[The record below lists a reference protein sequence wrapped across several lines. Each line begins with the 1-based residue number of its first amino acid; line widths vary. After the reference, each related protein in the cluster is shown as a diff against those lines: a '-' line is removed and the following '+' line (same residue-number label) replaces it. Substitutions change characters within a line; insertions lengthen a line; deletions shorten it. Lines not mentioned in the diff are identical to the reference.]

1 MLKTLGFLAIA
12 GDAKVQLT
20 PEWSPPPAPTASLL
34 SIASRKGLVAAAG
47 PDAVYLSSTESARKA
62 FSADKTGDTEFR
74 AFEPQVKISMPMRIS
89 HLAFTPDEHYLIL
102 SAEQGGGLA
111 VYETQALLQ
120 GSSQAAFEISTS
132 GESVRALIPNPMPE
146 LAELCAVVTT
156 NGNLLIA
163 NLKEKSLVS
172 GPNGPVIRSQ
182 VACGAWSTKGKQ
194 LVAGLS
200 DGNVVQMTPD
210 GAEKAQIPKPST
222 FGDVHVSSISWL
234 ENHVF
239 LVVYTQNS
247 GEPPASEF
255 CIITRRTPSGQPQSF
270 ETRKLVD
277 PVLPFGNE
285 KAPHHTVL
293 RLRDYPPNIQDMLI
307 VASTAHDGIGLL
319 TRSKAPLASDVPAEA
334 ITNVFTTTEFTDDS
348 KRAEVPSDP
357 TDYSPTYPIGVS
369 LDLSSKETVY
379 RPIPQDEEFEQS
391 PGPLP
396 ALWALNY
403 SGVLS
408 AWWVVY
414 NDAIREGKTYPG
426 MAVAEGQSTAQPAAP
441 AAAPSAFGSQAASSP
456 FGGSSAFGT
465 TAPALAA
472 PTGASSPFGGAAAAS
487 STPTFGAPS
496 FGAPSAIGAQPG
508 AAFGQSGGLGA
519 KVSPWAKASAGGA
532 APAFGSPGFSSS
544 AAPATGASTGGK
556 VFGSAAPANPST
568 GGGFASFASKGGF
581 GSVAGDSGGGSI
593 FSKPSSSPSPFGANT
608 SGQSVF
614 GSGGSTFGSG
624 GSTFGSGGSAFGSG
638 GSAFGSG
645 GSAFGSGSG
654 TFGSQN
660 TSDNNTAF
668 PPSSSAPKEGSGLGS
683 TPFVLGTT
691 FKADPASAND
701 NEKPSE
707 KGGFGLG
714 GFGLSLDDAA
724 SKPADPNNSSKDEDM
739 DAQTT
744 PVEEEKSKSS
754 LFGASQPKEKT
765 SSLFGGQS
773 QESTTPTSTPAP
785 SKFFSTDST
794 ASKPNPFSGQA
805 SASSPFGSTSA
816 KPSLFGSSND
826 ASKPKQAPNPFASM
840 SSDKP
845 NPFASA
851 SQSKPN
857 PFAQKSEQ
865 AETTEAA
872 EDAPLP
878 PESTSK
884 AVYPFGD
891 SSSSSTAS
899 TKSAEGHKNAG
910 DKASE
915 SVKGVP
921 LPSDSSPGAKETSK
935 DTDDSSPPLSEQ
947 GTPVVEDAP
956 LPPFPTKPKPEAT
969 TSIFGSK
976 QAPAVPDGSD
986 SAESSSQHNE
996 SQSGEE
1002 PADEDEDEEGEGESE
1017 GSGIDVAKDLSPNLT
1032 GVGQDQGTTPQ
1043 SSFGG
1048 MGGSTFSMVSRPEA
1062 SNQPRSSLF
1071 GEINRSAPVFSKP
1084 APTSPRSP
1092 SPVRGAVPPRMFP
1105 ADGSRSVSAPGMA
1118 SQILGGSRSQSS
1130 GHGSKTISTRLQAQD
1145 PNVVLQRQT
1154 QQRQAEQDV
1163 QGLEDDEF
1171 EHVQNLLDTEVPP
1184 TLDIGEF
1191 NAFNSVTAD
1200 VHASTVAAQVE
1211 ALYRDINGMLLT
1223 LGLNARALKGFIKG
1237 HEERRGEKTKDDLAQ
1252 PDDWVLCEAED
1263 LNHILDD
1270 RLAPELE
1277 EGRLQDVDDTWDMC
1291 QGLIREMP
1299 KLRAKHQDVKRVL
1312 GTVLD
1317 PDQAA
1322 AQRSMPLNAEQA
1334 AQQTELRQSYA
1345 QLIRL
1350 MTDAEGALTMLKT
1363 KLASLGGSSGKP
1375 AAVPTVDAVMRTIT
1389 KMTSAA
1395 EKRSGDLDVLES
1407 QMRKLRFTNSVGP
1420 PSREGSPF
1428 MTPPSNKR
1436 QSLLMSSSTQFTPS
1450 PRKSLMSSVGSL
1462 NGSARATPGPS
1473 PRKKISGFTDED
1485 KNVIRGKMQKRQA
1498 VLDRLRNKLM
1508 ENGPKMS
1515 KYEGAS

>member
-1 MLKTLGFLAIA
+1 MEEGATLEVIQTEALGFLAIA

-74 AFEPQVKISMPMRIS
+74 AFEPQVKIPMPMRIS
-89 HLAFTPDEHYLIL
+89 HLAFTPDEQYLIL

-132 GESVRALIPNPMPE
+132 GESIRALIPNPMPE
-146 LAELCAVVTT
+146 LAEFCAVVTT

-163 NLKEKSLVS
+163 NLKERSHVS
-172 GPNGPVIRSQ
+172 GPNGPVIRNQ

-200 DGNVVQMTPD
+200 DGSVIQMTPD
-210 GAEKAQIPKPST
+210 GTEKGQIPKPSA

-239 LVVYTQNS
+239 LVIYTENS
-247 GEPPASEF
+247 GEPPASEY
-255 CIITRRTPSGQPQSF
+255 CIITRRAPPGQSHTF
-270 ETRKLVD
+270 ESRKLVD
-277 PVLPFGNE
+277 PVLPYGNE
-285 KAPHHTVL
+285 KAPHHTIL

-357 TDYSPTYPIGVS
+357 TEYTPTYPIGVS
-369 LDLSSKETVY
+369 LDLSSKESVY
-379 RPIPQDEEFEQS
+379 RPIPQDEEYEKS

-426 MAVAEGQSTAQPAAP
+426 MAVAEGQTSAQPAAP
-441 AAAPSAFGSQAASSP
+441 AATPSAFGSQAPSSL
-456 FGGSSAFGT
+456 FGGSSAFAT
-465 TAPALAA
+465 TAPALAQ
-472 PTGASSPFGGAAAAS
+472 PTGASNPFGGAAAAS

-496 FGAPSAIGAQPG
+496 FGAPSALGAQPA

-544 AAPATGASTGGK
+544 AGPATGASTGGK

-581 GSVAGDSGGGSI
+581 GTLGGDSGGGSI
-593 FSKPSSSPSPFGANT
+593 FSKPSSSPSPFGASA
-608 SGQSVF
+608 SGQSV
-614 GSGGSTFGSG
+614 
-624 GSTFGSGGSAFGSG
+624 
-638 GSAFGSG
+638 FGSG
-645 GSAFGSGSG
+645 GSAFGSGSAA
-654 TFGSQN
+654 FGSRE
-660 TSDNNTAF
+660 TTNNTAF
-668 PPSSSAPKEGSGLGS
+668 PPSSSTPKEGAGLGS

-701 NEKPSE
+701 NEKPSG

-724 SKPADPNNSSKDEDM
+724 SKPADSNDSSKDEDM

-744 PVEEEKSKSS
+744 PVEQEK
-754 LFGASQPKEKT
+754 PK

-785 SKFFSTDST
+785 SKFFSTDSA

-805 SASSPFGSTSA
+805 IASSPFGSASA
-816 KPSLFGSSND
+816 KPSVFGSSND
-826 ASKPKQAPNPFASM
+826 ANKPKQSPNPFASM
-840 SSDKP
+840 SGNKP

-857 PFAQKSEQ
+857 PFSLKSEE
-865 AETTEAA
+865 AETPEAA
-872 EDAPLP
+872 EDGPLP

-899 TKSAEGHKNAG
+899 AKSAEGHKKAG
-910 DKASE
+910 DKADE

-921 LPSDSSPGAKETSK
+921 LPPDSSPGAKETSK
-935 DTDDSSPPLSEQ
+935 DADESSPPLSEQ

-956 LPPFPTKPKPEAT
+956 LPPFPTKSKPEAT
-969 TSIFGSK
+969 ASIFGTK

-986 SAESSSQHNE
+986 SAESSSQHDG
-996 SQSGEE
+996 SQSDAEE
-1002 PADEDEDEEGEGESE
+1002 PAGEDEDEEGEGESE
-1017 GSGIDVAKDLSPNLT
+1017 GSGIDVAKDLSPNST
-1032 GVGQDQGTTPQ
+1032 GAGQEQGTTPQ

-1062 SNQPRSSLF
+1062 SQPQRSSLF
-1071 GEINRSAPVFSKP
+1071 GEINRSAPVFAKP

-1118 SQILGGSRSQSS
+1118 SQLLGGSRPQSS
-1130 GHGSKTISTRLQAQD
+1130 GHGAKTISTRLQPQED
-1145 PNVVLQRQT
+1145 PNVVLQRQAK
-1154 QQRQAEQDV
+1154 QKQAEQDV
-1163 QGLEDDEF
+1163 QGLEDDDF
-1171 EHVQNLLDTEVPP
+1171 EHVQNLLDTEVAPS
-1184 TLDIGEF
+1184 LDIGEF

-1211 ALYRDINGMLLT
+1211 ALYRDINGMLVT

-1237 HEERRGEKTKDDLAQ
+1237 HEERRDEKTKDDLAN
-1252 PDDWVLCEAED
+1252 PDDWVLCETED
-1263 LNHILDD
+1263 LSLILDEK
-1270 RLAPELE
+1270 LAPELE
-1277 EGRLQDVDDTWDMC
+1277 DGRLQDVDDTWDMC
-1291 QGLIREMP
+1291 QGLVREMP
-1299 KLRAKHQDVKRVL
+1299 KLRAKHQDVKRIL
-1312 GTVLD
+1312 GSVLD

-1407 QMRKLRFTNSVGP
+1407 QMRKLRFNNPVGP

-1485 KNVIRGKMQKRQA
+1485 KDVIRGKMQKRQA
-1498 VLDRLRNKLM
+1498 VLGRLRNKLM

-1515 KYEGAS
+1515 RYEGGN

>member
-1 MLKTLGFLAIA
+1 M
-12 GDAKVQLT
+12 
-20 PEWSPPPAPTASLL
+20 
-34 SIASRKGLVAAAG
+34 AAAG
-47 PDAVYLSSTESARKA
+47 PDAVYISSTESARKA
-62 FSADKTGDTEFR
+62 FSGEKTGDTEFR
-74 AFEPQVKISMPMRIS
+74 AFEPQVKIPMSMRIS
-89 HLAFTPDEHYLIL
+89 HLAFTPDEQYLIL

-132 GESVRALIPNPMPE
+132 GESIRALVPNPMPE
-146 LAELCAVVTT
+146 LAEFCAVVTT

-172 GPNGPVIRSQ
+172 GPNGPVVRNQ
-182 VACGAWSTKGKQ
+182 VACSAWSTKGKQ

-200 DGNVVQMTPD
+200 DGTVVQMTPD
-210 GAEKAQIPKPST
+210 GAEKAQIPKPSA

-239 LVVYTQNS
+239 LVIYTENS
-247 GEPPASEF
+247 GEPPASEY
-255 CIITRRTPSGQPQSF
+255 CIITRRAPPGQSPSF
-270 ETRKLVD
+270 ESRKLVD

-293 RLRDYPPNIQDMLI
+293 RLRDYPPNIQDILI
-307 VASTAHDGIGLL
+307 VASTAHDGLGLL
-319 TRSKAPLASDVPAEA
+319 TRAKAPLASDAPAEA

-348 KRAEVPSDP
+348 RRAEVPSDP
-357 TDYSPTYPIGVS
+357 TDYSATYPIGVS
-369 LDLSSKETVY
+369 LDLSGKESVY
-379 RPIPQDEEFEQS
+379 RPIPQDEEYEQS

-426 MAVAEGQSTAQPAAP
+426 MAVAEGQPAEHPAAP
-441 AAAPSAFGSQAASSP
+441 AAKPSAFGSQAASSP

-465 TAPALAA
+465 TAPALA
-472 PTGASSPFGGAAAAS
+472 PSTGASNPFGGAATAS
-487 STPTFGAPS
+487 SAPKFGAPS
-496 FGAPSAIGAQPG
+496 FGAPSALGAQPG
-508 AAFGQSGGLGA
+508 ASSFGQSGGLGQ
-519 KVSPWAKASAGGA
+519 KVSPWATASAGGA
-532 APAFGSPGFSSS
+532 APSFGSPGFSST
-544 AAPATGASTGGK
+544 AAPAAGTSAGGK

-581 GSVAGDSGGGSI
+581 GSLGGDSGSGSGSGSI
-593 FSKPSSSPSPFGANT
+593 FSKPSSSPSPFSANA

-614 GSGGSTFGSG
+614 GGGGQSSFGSG
-624 GSTFGSGGSAFGSG
+624 QSAFGSG
-638 GSAFGSG
+638 GQ
-645 GSAFGSGSG
+645 SAFGSGSG
-654 TFGSQN
+654 TFGSRD
-660 TSDNNTAF
+660 TSGNNNTIF
-668 PPSSSAPKEGSGLGS
+668 PASSSTPKESSGLAS

-701 NEKPSE
+701 NEKPSG

-724 SKPADPNNSSKDEDM
+724 SKSADSNNASKDEDM

-744 PVEEEKSKSS
+744 PVEQEKPKSIFGQPQPKQEPKS
-754 LFGASQPKEKT
+754 LFGA
-765 SSLFGGQS
+765 QS

-805 SASSPFGSTSA
+805 STSSPFGSASA
-816 KPSLFGSSND
+816 KPSIFGSNND
-826 ASKPKQAPNPFASM
+826 AGKPTQPHNPFASM
-840 SSDKP
+840 SGSKP

-851 SQSKPN
+851 TQSKPN
-857 PFAQKSEQ
+857 PFAVKSEK
-865 AETTEAA
+865 AETPEAA

-899 TKSAEGHKNAG
+899 AKSAEGTKKAT
-910 DKASE
+910 DKASL
-915 SVKGVP
+915 SVEDVP
-921 LPSDSSPGAKETSK
+921 LPPGSPSKAKETPK
-935 DTDDSSPPLSEQ
+935 DGDESSSPLSAH
-947 GTPVVEDAP
+947 GTPVVEEAP

-969 TSIFGSK
+969 SSLFGSK

-986 SAESSSQHNE
+986 SAEASSQE
-996 SQSGEE
+996 DGSQSEDEGD
-1002 PADEDEDEEGEGESE
+1002 AGEDEDEEGDGGSE
-1017 GSGIDVAKDLSPNLT
+1017 GSGIDVAKDLSPNST
-1032 GVGQDQGTTPQ
+1032 GAGQDQGTTPQ

-1048 MGGSTFSMVSRPEA
+1048 MGGSTFSMVSRAEA
-1062 SNQPRSSLF
+1062 PQQPRSSLF
-1071 GEINRSAPVFSKP
+1071 GEINRSAPVFTKP
-1084 APTSPRSP
+1084 APPSPRSP
-1092 SPVRGAVPPRMFP
+1092 SPVRGAIPPRMFP

-1118 SQILGGSRSQSS
+1118 SQILGGSRAQSS
-1130 GHGSKTISTRLQAQD
+1130 GHGAKTISTRLQPQED
-1145 PNVVLQRQT
+1145 PNVALQRQA
-1154 QQRQAEQDV
+1154 QQKQAEQDV
-1163 QGLEDDEF
+1163 QSLEDDEF
-1171 EHVQNLLDTEVPP
+1171 EHVQNLLDSEVQPS
-1184 TLDIGEF
+1184 LDIGEF

-1211 ALYRDINGMLLT
+1211 ALYRDINGMLVT
-1223 LGLNARALKGFIKG
+1223 LGLNARALKGFIRG
-1237 HEERRGEKTKDDLAQ
+1237 HEELHGEKTKDNLAN

-1263 LNHILDD
+1263 LSRILDD
-1270 RLAPELE
+1270 KLAPELE

-1291 QGLIREMP
+1291 QGLVREMP

-1312 GTVLD
+1312 DSVLD
-1317 PDQAA
+1317 PDHAA

-1345 QLIRL
+1345 KMIRL

-1363 KLASLGGSSGKP
+1363 KLASLGGSSGKS

-1407 QMRKLRFTNSVGP
+1407 QMRKMRFSNSVGP

-1436 QSLLMSSSTQFTPS
+1436 HSLLMSSSSTQFTPS
-1450 PRKSLMSSVGSL
+1450 PRKSLMNSVESL
-1462 NGSARATPGPS
+1462 NGSVRATPGPS

-1485 KNVIRGKMQKRQA
+1485 KDVIRGKMQKRQA
-1498 VLDRLRNKLM
+1498 VLDRLRSKLM

-1515 KYEGAS
+1515 RHGGGS

>member
-1 MLKTLGFLAIA
+1 M
-12 GDAKVQLT
+12 
-20 PEWSPPPAPTASLL
+20 
-34 SIASRKGLVAAAG
+34 AAAG

-62 FSADKTGDTEFR
+62 FSADQTGDTEFR
-74 AFEPQVKISMPMRIS
+74 AFEPQVKIPMPMRIS
-89 HLAFTPDEHYLIL
+89 HLAFTPDEQYLIL

-132 GESVRALIPNPMPE
+132 GESIRALIPNPMPE
-146 LAELCAVVTT
+146 LAEFSAVVTT

-172 GPNGPVIRSQ
+172 GPNGPVIRNQ

-200 DGNVVQMTPD
+200 DGTVVQMTPD
-210 GAEKAQIPKPST
+210 GAEKEHIPKPAR
-222 FGDVHVSSISWL
+222 FGDIHVSSISWL
-234 ENHVF
+234 ENNVF

-247 GEPPASEF
+247 GDPPAAEF
-255 CIITRRTPSGQPQSF
+255 CIITRRKAGQSWSF

-277 PVLPFGNE
+277 PVSPYGNE

-357 TDYSPTYPIGVS
+357 VDYSSTYPIGVS
-369 LDLSSKETVY
+369 LDLSSKESVY
-379 RPIPQDEEFEQS
+379 RPIPQDEEYEQS

-426 MAVAEGQSTAQPAAP
+426 MAVAEGQSSAQTSAP
-441 AAAPSAFGSQAASSP
+441 AATPSAFGAQAATSP

-472 PTGASSPFGGAAAAS
+472 PTGASNPFGGAAAAS

-496 FGAPSAIGAQPG
+496 FGAPSALGAQPA

-544 AAPATGASTGGK
+544 AGPATGASTGGK

-581 GSVAGDSGGGSI
+581 GSVGGDSGGGSI
-593 FSKPSSSPSPFGANT
+593 FSKPSSSPSPFGAST
-608 SGQSVF
+608 SGQSV
-614 GSGGSTFGSG
+614 
-624 GSTFGSGGSAFGSG
+624 FGSGGSAFGSG
-638 GSAFGSG
+638 GSAFGG
-645 GSAFGSGSG
+645 GSG
-654 TFGSQN
+654 TFGSPQ
-660 TSDNNTAF
+660 TSNNNTAF
-668 PPSSSAPKEGSGLGS
+668 PPSSSTPKEGSGLGS

-691 FKADPASAND
+691 FKADPASAKD
-701 NEKPSE
+701 NEKPSG

-744 PVEEEKSKSS
+744 PVEQEKPKPSVFGTSQPHEKS
-754 LFGASQPKEKT
+754 Q
-765 SSLFGGQS
+765 SLFGGQS

-785 SKFFSTDST
+785 SKFFSTGST
-794 ASKPNPFSGQA
+794 GSKPNPFSGQA
-805 SASSPFGSTSA
+805 NASSPFGSVPA
-816 KPSLFGSSND
+816 KPSLFGSNND
-826 ASKPKQAPNPFASM
+826 ASKPKQQSPNPFASM
-840 SSDKP
+840 SNDRP

-857 PFAQKSEQ
+857 PFAPKNEK

-884 AVYPFGD
+884 AEYPFGD

-899 TKSAEGHKNAG
+899 AKSAEGYKKAG
-910 DKASE
+910 DKATE
-915 SVKGVP
+915 SVTDVP
-921 LPSDSSPGAKETSK
+921 LPSDSSPGAKEITK

-956 LPPFPTKPKPEAT
+956 LPPFPTKSKPEAT
-969 TSIFGSK
+969 ASLFGSK

-986 SAESSSQHNE
+986 SPESSSRHDA
-996 SQSGEE
+996 SQSDAEE
-1002 PADEDEDEEGEGESE
+1002 GAGEDEDEEGEGESE

-1032 GVGQDQGTTPQ
+1032 GVDQGQGTTPQ

-1062 SNQPRSSLF
+1062 SQQPRSSLF
-1071 GEINRSAPVFSKP
+1071 GEINRTAPVFSKP

-1092 SPVRGAVPPRMFP
+1092 SPVRGAVPPRMLP
-1105 ADGSRSVSAPGMA
+1105 TDGSRSVSAPGMA
-1118 SQILGGSRSQSS
+1118 SHILGGSRPQSS
-1130 GHGSKTISTRLQAQD
+1130 GHGAKTISTRLQPQDD
-1145 PNVVLQRQT
+1145 PNVVLQRQAK
-1154 QQRQAEQDV
+1154 QKQAEQDV
-1163 QGLEDDEF
+1163 QGLEDDDF

-1184 TLDIGEF
+1184 SLDIGEF

-1211 ALYRDINGMLLT
+1211 ALYRDINGMLVT

-1237 HEERRGEKTKDDLAQ
+1237 HEERHEEKTKDDLAN
-1252 PDDWVLCEAED
+1252 PDDWVLCETED
-1263 LNHILDD
+1263 LSRILDD
-1270 RLAPELE
+1270 QLAPELE
-1277 EGRLQDVDDTWDMC
+1277 DGRLQDVDDTWDMC
-1291 QGLIREMP
+1291 QGLVREMP
-1299 KLRAKHQDVKRVL
+1299 KLRAKHQDVKRIL
-1312 GTVLD
+1312 GSVLD

-1363 KLASLGGSSGKP
+1363 KLASLGGSTGKP

-1462 NGSARATPGPS
+1462 NGSTRATPGPS
-1473 PRKKISGFTDED
+1473 PRKKINGFTED
-1485 KNVIRGKMQKRQA
+1485 DKDVIRGKMQKRQA

-1515 KYEGAS
+1515 RYEGGS

>member
-1 MLKTLGFLAIA
+1 
-12 GDAKVQLT
+12 
-20 PEWSPPPAPTASLL
+20 
-34 SIASRKGLVAAAG
+34 
-47 PDAVYLSSTESARKA
+47 
-62 FSADKTGDTEFR
+62 
-74 AFEPQVKISMPMRIS
+74 MRIS
-89 HLAFTPDEHYLIL
+89 HLAFTPDEQYLIL

-111 VYETQALLQ
+111 VYETQTLLR
-120 GSSQAAFEISTS
+120 GSSQAAFEVSTS

-146 LAELCAVVTT
+146 LAGFCAVVTT
-156 NGNLLIA
+156 KGNLLIA

-200 DGNVVQMTPD
+200 DGTVVQMTPD
-210 GAEKAQIPKPST
+210 GAEKAQIPKPGA

-239 LVVYTQNS
+239 LVIYTENA
-247 GEPPASEF
+247 GESPASEY
-255 CIITRRTPSGQPQSF
+255 CIITRHAPAGQSPSF
-270 ETRKLVD
+270 ESRKLVD
-277 PVLPFGNE
+277 PVQPFGNE
-285 KAPHHTVL
+285 KAAHHTVL

-357 TDYSPTYPIGVS
+357 VEYTPTYPIGVS
-369 LDLSSKETVY
+369 LDLSSKESVY
-379 RPIPQDEEFEQS
+379 RPIPQDEEYEQS

-396 ALWALNY
+396 ALWALNH

-426 MAVAEGQSTAQPAAP
+426 MAVAAGQSSTQPAAP
-441 AAAPSAFGSQAASSP
+441 AATTSAFGSQAASSP
-456 FGGSSAFGT
+456 FGGSSAFAT
-465 TAPALAA
+465 TAPALAP
-472 PTGASSPFGGAAAAS
+472 PTGVSSPFGGTMATS
-487 STPTFGAPS
+487 SAPTFGAPS

-508 AAFGQSGGLGA
+508 TAFGQSGGLGA
-519 KVSPWAKASAGGA
+519 KASPWAKASAGGA

-544 AAPATGASTGGK
+544 AGPATGASTGGK
-556 VFGSAAPANPST
+556 VFGSGASANPST

-581 GSVAGDSGGGSI
+581 GSLGGDSGGGSI
-593 FSKPSSSPSPFGANT
+593 FSKPSSSPSPFGASS
-608 SGQSVF
+608 SGQSV
-614 GSGGSTFGSG
+614 
-624 GSTFGSGGSAFGSG
+624 FGSGGSAFGSG
-638 GSAFGSG
+638 GN
-645 GSAFGSGSG
+645 AFGSGSG
-654 TFGSQN
+654 AFGSQE
-660 TSDNNTAF
+660 TSKNNTTF
-668 PPSSSAPKEGSGLGS
+668 PPSSSTPKEGSGLGS

-701 NEKPSE
+701 NEKPSG

-724 SKPADPNNSSKDEDM
+724 SKPADSNKPSKDEDM

-744 PVEEEKSKSS
+744 PVEQEKPQTS
-754 LFGASQPKEKT
+754 LFGASQPTERT
-765 SSLFGGQS
+765 GSLFGGT

-805 SASSPFGSTSA
+805 SASSPFGSASA
-816 KPSLFGSSND
+816 KPGLFGSSND

-840 SSDKP
+840 SGDKP
-845 NPFASA
+845 NPFAAA
-851 SQSKPN
+851 SRSKPN
-857 PFAQKSEQ
+857 PFAPKNEK
-865 AETTEAA
+865 AETTKAA

-884 AVYPFGD
+884 AEYPFGD
-891 SSSSSTAS
+891 SSSSSIAS
-899 TKSAEGHKNAG
+899 AKSAEGLKKAS
-910 DKASE
+910 DKATE
-915 SVKGVP
+915 SVQDVA

-935 DTDDSSPPLSEQ
+935 DTDESSPPLSEQ

-969 TSIFGSK
+969 ASIFGSK

-986 SAESSSQHNE
+986 SAESSSQHSR
-996 SQSGEE
+996 SQSDAEEAEGE
-1002 PADEDEDEEGEGESE
+1002 DDEEGEGESE
-1017 GSGIDVAKDLSPNLT
+1017 GSGIDVAKDLSPHST
-1032 GVGQDQGTTPQ
+1032 GAGLEQGTTPQ

-1048 MGGSTFSMVSRPEA
+1048 MGGSTFSMVSRPDA
-1062 SNQPRSSLF
+1062 SQQPRSSLF

-1118 SQILGGSRSQSS
+1118 SQILGRSRRESS
-1130 GHGSKTISTRLQAQD
+1130 GHGSKTISTRLQPQED
-1145 PNVVLQRQT
+1145 PNVVLQRQAK
-1154 QQRQAEQDV
+1154 QKQAEQDV

-1184 TLDIGEF
+1184 SLDIGEF

-1237 HEERRGEKTKDDLAQ
+1237 HEERRDEKTKDDLAN

-1263 LNHILDD
+1263 LSHILDD

-1291 QGLIREMP
+1291 QGLVREMP

-1312 GTVLD
+1312 GSVLD

-1473 PRKKISGFTDED
+1473 PRKKMSGFTDED
-1485 KNVIRGKMQKRQA
+1485 KDVIRGKMQKRQA

-1515 KYEGAS
+1515 RYEGGN

>member
-1 MLKTLGFLAIA
+1 MAA
-12 GDAKVQLT
+12 G
-20 PEWSPPPAPTASLL
+20 
-34 SIASRKGLVAAAG
+34 G
-47 PDAVYLSSTESARKA
+47 PDAIYLSSTESARKA

-74 AFEPQVKISMPMRIS
+74 AFEPQVKIPMPMRVS
-89 HLAFTPDEHYLIL
+89 HLAFTPDEQYLIL

-132 GESVRALIPNPMPE
+132 GESIRALVPNPMPE
-146 LAELCAVVTT
+146 LAEFCAVVTT

-172 GPNGPVIRSQ
+172 SPNGPVIRSQ

-200 DGNVVQMTPD
+200 DGTVVQMTPD
-210 GAEKAQIPKPST
+210 GAEKAQIPKPT
-222 FGDVHVSSISWL
+222 AFGDVHVSSISWL

-239 LVVYTQNS
+239 LVIYTENS
-247 GEPPASEF
+247 GEPPASEY
-255 CIITRRTPSGQPQSF
+255 CIITRRAPAGESPSF
-270 ETRKLVD
+270 ESRKLVD

-293 RLRDYPPNIQDMLI
+293 RLRDYPPNIQDILI
-307 VASTAHDGIGLL
+307 VASTAHDGLGLL

-357 TDYSPTYPIGVS
+357 TDYSATYPIGVS
-369 LDLSSKETVY
+369 LDLSSNDSVY
-379 RPIPQDEEFEQS
+379 RPIPQDEEYGES

-426 MAVAEGQSTAQPAAP
+426 MAVAEGQSAAQPATSATT
-441 AAAPSAFGSQAASSP
+441 PSAFGSQAASSP
-456 FGGSSAFGT
+456 FGGSSAFAT
-465 TAPALAA
+465 NAPALA
-472 PTGASSPFGGAAAAS
+472 PSTGASNPFGGGAVAS

-496 FGAPSAIGAQPG
+496 FGATSALGTQPG
-508 AAFGQSGGLGA
+508 ASSFGQAGGLGA

-532 APAFGSPGFSSS
+532 APSFGSPGFSTS
-544 AAPATGASTGGK
+544 AAPTAGASTGGK
-556 VFGSAAPANPST
+556 VFGSAAPANTAT

-581 GSVAGDSGGGSI
+581 GSLGGDSGGGSI
-593 FSKPSSSPSPFGANT
+593 FSKPSSSPSPFGAST

-614 GSGGSTFGSG
+614 GGGGQ
-624 GSTFGSGGSAFGSG
+624 
-638 GSAFGSG
+638 
-645 GSAFGSGSG
+645 SAFGSGSNA
-654 TFGSQN
+654 FGSQD
-660 TSDNNTAF
+660 TSSANKTAF
-668 PPSSSAPKEGSGLGS
+668 PSSTSTPKEGSGLAS

-701 NEKPSE
+701 NENSKGN
-707 KGGFGLG
+707 GGFGLG

-724 SKPADPNNSSKDEDM
+724 SKSADPNNASKDEDM

-744 PVEEEKSKSS
+744 PTEQEKSTSIFGKPQGKEEQKS
-754 LFGASQPKEKT
+754 LFS
-765 SSLFGGQS
+765 GQS

-785 SKFFSTDST
+785 SKFFSADST

-805 SASSPFGSTSA
+805 STSSPFGSTST
-816 KPSLFGSSND
+816 KPSLFGTNND
-826 ASKPKQAPNPFASM
+826 ANKPNSLLSVSGNKPNPFASM
-840 SSDKP
+840 SGNKP

-851 SQSKPN
+851 SGNKPN
-857 PFAQKSEQ
+857 PFAVKNENSETP
-865 AETTEAA
+865 EVA

-884 AVYPFGD
+884 AAYPFGD

-899 TKSAEGHKNAG
+899 AKSAEGLKNAG
-910 DKASE
+910 DKTSE
-915 SVKGVP
+915 SVEDVP
-921 LPSDSSPGAKETSK
+921 LPPDPSKAKETTK
-935 DTDDSSPPLSEQ
+935 DPDEPSSPLSAQ
-947 GTPVVEDAP
+947 GTPVTEEAP
-956 LPPFPTKPKPEAT
+956 LPPFPTKAKPAAT
-969 TSIFGSK
+969 ESLFGSK
-976 QAPAVPDGSD
+976 QAPPVPDGSD
-986 SAESSSQHNE
+986 SAESSSQQNG
-996 SQSGEE
+996 SQSEDEE
-1002 PADEDEDEEGEGESE
+1002 AADEDEGEDEDEEAEGGSE
-1017 GSGIDVAKDLSPNLT
+1017 GSGIDVAKDLSPNST

-1062 SNQPRSSLF
+1062 APQPRSSLF
-1071 GEINRSAPVFSKP
+1071 GEINRTAPVFAKP

-1092 SPVRGAVPPRMFP
+1092 SPIRGAVPPRMFP

-1118 SQILGGSRSQSS
+1118 SQTLGGSRPQSS
-1130 GHGSKTISTRLQAQD
+1130 GHGAKTISTRLQAQED
-1145 PNVVLQRQT
+1145 PNVALQRQA
-1154 QQRQAEQDV
+1154 QQKQAEQYV
-1163 QGLEDDEF
+1163 QSLEDDEF
-1171 EHVQNLLDTEVPP
+1171 EYVQNLLDSEVQPS
-1184 TLDIGEF
+1184 LEIGEF

-1211 ALYRDINGMLLT
+1211 ALYRDINGMLVT
-1223 LGLNARALKGFIKG
+1223 LGLNARALTGFIKG
-1237 HEERRGEKTKDDLAQ
+1237 HEEPREEKSKDDLAK

-1263 LNHILDD
+1263 LSRILDD
-1270 RLAPELE
+1270 KLTSELE

-1299 KLRAKHQDVKRVL
+1299 KLRAKHQDVKRIL
-1312 GTVLD
+1312 SSVLD

-1322 AQRSMPLNAEQA
+1322 AQRSMPLNAEQV

-1345 QLIRL
+1345 QMIRL
-1350 MTDAEGALTMLKT
+1350 MTDAESALTMLKT
-1363 KLASLGGSSGKP
+1363 KLASMGGSSGKS
-1375 AAVPTVDAVMRTIT
+1375 AAVPTVEAVMRTIT

-1407 QMRKLRFTNSVGP
+1407 QMRKMRFSNSVRP

-1436 QSLLMSSSTQFTPS
+1436 HSLIMSSSTQFTPS
-1450 PRKSLMSSVGSL
+1450 PRKSVMSSVESV

-1473 PRKKISGFTDED
+1473 PRKKMSGFTEED
-1485 KNVIRGKMQKRQA
+1485 KGVIRSKMQKRQA

-1515 KYEGAS
+1515 RHGSGN

>member
-1 MLKTLGFLAIA
+1 M
-12 GDAKVQLT
+12 
-20 PEWSPPPAPTASLL
+20 
-34 SIASRKGLVAAAG
+34 AAAG

-89 HLAFTPDEHYLIL
+89 HLAFTPDEQYLIL

-111 VYETQALLQ
+111 VYETPALLQ

-132 GESVRALIPNPMPE
+132 GESVRALVPNPMPE
-146 LAELCAVVTT
+146 LAEFCAVVTT

-172 GPNGPVIRSQ
+172 GSNGPVVRNQ
-182 VACGAWSTKGKQ
+182 VACAAWSTKGKQ

-200 DGNVVQMTPD
+200 DGTVVQMTPD
-210 GAEKAQIPKPST
+210 GAEKAQIPKPNA

-239 LVVYTQNS
+239 LVIYTENS

-255 CIITRRTPSGQPQSF
+255 CIITRRAPPGQSPSF
-270 ETRKLVD
+270 VYRKLAD

-307 VASTAHDGIGLL
+307 VASTAHDGLGLL
-319 TRSKAPLASDVPAEA
+319 TRSKTPLASDAPAEA
-334 ITNVFTTTEFTDDS
+334 ITNVFTTTEFNDDS

-357 TDYSPTYPIGVS
+357 IEYTPTYPIGVS
-369 LDLSSKETVY
+369 LDLSSKESVY
-379 RPIPQDEEFEQS
+379 RPIPQDEEYERS

-396 ALWALNY
+396 ALWALNH

-426 MAVAEGQSTAQPAAP
+426 MAVAEAQSSEQPAAP
-441 AAAPSAFGSQAASSP
+441 AATPSAVGLQAATSPFSGSSAFATKAPALAQPTGASNP
-456 FGGSSAFGT
+456 FGGSSA
-465 TAPALAA
+465 
-472 PTGASSPFGGAAAAS
+472 ASA
-487 STPTFGAPS
+487 TPTFGAPS
-496 FGAPSAIGAQPG
+496 FGAPSFGAPSALGAQPA
-508 AAFGQSGGLGA
+508 AAFGQAGGLGA
-519 KVSPWAKASAGGA
+519 KVSPWANASASGA
-532 APAFGSPGFSSS
+532 APSFGSPGFSSS
-544 AAPATGASTGGK
+544 AGPATGASAGGK
-556 VFGSAAPANPST
+556 VFGSAASANSSA

-581 GSVAGDSGGGSI
+581 GSLSGDNGGGSI
-593 FSKPSSSPSPFGANT
+593 FSKPSSSPSPFGAGT
-608 SGQSVF
+608 GGQSV
-614 GSGGSTFGSG
+614 
-624 GSTFGSGGSAFGSG
+624 FGSGGSAFGSG
-638 GSAFGSG
+638 P
-645 GSAFGSGSG
+645 G
-654 TFGSQN
+654 TFGSRE
-660 TSDNNTAF
+660 TLNNSTAF
-668 PPSSSAPKEGSGLGS
+668 PTSSSIPKEGSGLGS

-701 NEKPSE
+701 NEKPTG

-724 SKPADPNNSSKDEDM
+724 SKPSHSNNSSKDEDM

-744 PVEEEKSKSS
+744 PVAQEQPKQS
-754 LFGASQPKEKT
+754 LFGDSQPKEKPQT
-765 SSLFGGQS
+765 LFGGQS
-773 QESTTPTSTPAP
+773 PESTTPTSTPAP
-785 SKFFSTDST
+785 SKFFSTDSP
-794 ASKPNPFSGQA
+794 ASKPNPFSGQV
-805 SASSPFGSTSA
+805 SASSPFGSGST
-816 KPSLFGSSND
+816 KPSLFGSDND
-826 ASKPKQAPNPFASM
+826 ASKSKQPPNPFASM
-840 SSDKP
+840 SGTKP

-851 SQSKPN
+851 SQTKPN
-857 PFAQKSEQ
+857 PFGLKGEKAG
-865 AETTEAA
+865 TTEDL

-899 TKSAEGHKNAG
+899 AKSAEGHK
-910 DKASE
+910 KADGKAPE
-915 SVKGVP
+915 SIKDVP
-921 LPSDSSPGAKETSK
+921 PAPDSSPGADGTLKG
-935 DTDDSSPPLSEQ
+935 TDESSAPLSEQ

-956 LPPFPTKPKPEAT
+956 LPPFPTKPKPGAT
-969 TSIFGSK
+969 ESLFGSK
-976 QAPAVPDGSD
+976 QGPGVPDGSD
-986 SAESSSQHNE
+986 SVASSSQHDGDHSDAE
-996 SQSGEE
+996 L
-1002 PADEDEDEEGEGESE
+1002 PAGEDEDEEDEGESE
-1017 GSGIDVAKDLSPNLT
+1017 GSGIDVAKDLSPNSA
-1032 GVGQDQGTTPQ
+1032 GIGQEQGTTPQ

-1062 SNQPRSSLF
+1062 TQQPRSSLF
-1071 GEINRSAPVFSKP
+1071 GEINRSAPVFANP

-1092 SPVRGAVPPRMFP
+1092 SPVKGAVPPRMFP

-1118 SQILGGSRSQSS
+1118 TQILAGSRPQIS
-1130 GHGSKTISTRLQAQD
+1130 GHNAKTISTRLQPHED
-1145 PNVVLQRQT
+1145 PNVKLQKQAK
-1154 QQRQAEQDV
+1154 QKQAEQDV
-1163 QGLEDDEF
+1163 QSLEDDEF

-1184 TLDIGEF
+1184 SLDIGEF
-1191 NAFNSVTAD
+1191 NAFNSITAD

-1211 ALYRDINGMLLT
+1211 ALYRDINGMLVT
-1223 LGLNARALKGFIKG
+1223 LGLNARALKAFIKG
-1237 HEERRGEKTKDDLAQ
+1237 HDERRDDKMKDDLAN
-1252 PDDWVLCEAED
+1252 PDDWVLCEAEE
-1263 LNHILDD
+1263 LSHILDD
-1270 RLAPELE
+1270 HLTPELE
-1277 EGRLQDVDDTWDMC
+1277 DGRLQDVDDTWDMC
-1291 QGLIREMP
+1291 QGLVREMP
-1299 KLRAKHQDVKRVL
+1299 KLRAKHQDVKRIL
-1312 GTVLD
+1312 GSVLD

-1322 AQRSMPLNAEQA
+1322 AHRSMPLNAEQA

-1363 KLASLGGSSGKP
+1363 KLASMGNSSGKP

-1407 QMRKLRFTNSVGP
+1407 QMRKLRFTHSVGP

-1450 PRKSLMSSVGSL
+1450 PRKSLMSSVDSL
-1462 NGSARATPGPS
+1462 NGSARATPAPS
-1473 PRKKISGFTDED
+1473 PRKKMSGFTDED
-1485 KNVIRGKMQKRQA
+1485 KEVIRGKMQKRQA
-1498 VLDRLRNKLM
+1498 VLDRLRSKLM

-1515 KYEGAS
+1515 RYEGGN

>member
-1 MLKTLGFLAIA
+1 M
-12 GDAKVQLT
+12 
-20 PEWSPPPAPTASLL
+20 
-34 SIASRKGLVAAAG
+34 AAAG

-74 AFEPQVKISMPMRIS
+74 AFEPQVKIPMPMRIS
-89 HLAFTPDEHYLIL
+89 HLAFTPDEQYLIL

-132 GESVRALIPNPMPE
+132 GESIRALIPNPMPE
-146 LAELCAVVTT
+146 LAEFCAVVTT

-172 GPNGPVIRSQ
+172 GPNGPVIRNQ

-200 DGNVVQMTPD
+200 DGSVVQMTPD
-210 GAEKAQIPKPST
+210 GAEKGQIPKPSA

-239 LVVYTQNS
+239 LVIYTENA
-247 GEPPASEF
+247 GEPPASEY
-255 CIITRRTPSGQPQSF
+255 CIITRRAPAGQSPSF
-270 ETRKLVD
+270 ESRKLVD
-277 PVLPFGNE
+277 PVLPYGNE

-357 TDYSPTYPIGVS
+357 IEYTPTYPIGVS
-369 LDLSSKETVY
+369 LDLSSKESVY
-379 RPIPQDEEFEQS
+379 RPIPQDEEYGQS

-426 MAVAEGQSTAQPAAP
+426 MAVAEGQSSAQPAAP
-441 AAAPSAFGSQAASSP
+441 AATPSAFGSQAASSP

-465 TAPALAA
+465 TAPALAQPA
-472 PTGASSPFGGAAAAS
+472 GASNPFGGAAASS

-496 FGAPSAIGAQPG
+496 FGAPSALGAQPA

-544 AAPATGASTGGK
+544 AGPATGASTGGK

-581 GSVAGDSGGGSI
+581 GTLGGDNSGGSI
-593 FSKPSSSPSPFGANT
+593 FSKPSSSPSPFGASA
-608 SGQSVF
+608 SGQSV
-614 GSGGSTFGSG
+614 
-624 GSTFGSGGSAFGSG
+624 
-638 GSAFGSG
+638 FGSG
-645 GSAFGSGSG
+645 GSAFGSGSS
-654 TFGSQN
+654 TFGSRE
-660 TSDNNTAF
+660 TTTNTAF

-701 NEKPSE
+701 NEKPSG

-724 SKPADPNNSSKDEDM
+724 SKPADSNNSSKDEDM

-744 PVEEEKSKSS
+744 PVEQEKPTSS
-754 LFGASQPKEKT
+754 LFGGSQPKEKSGT
-765 SSLFGGQS
+765 LFGGQS

-785 SKFFSTDST
+785 SKFFSTDSA

-816 KPSLFGSSND
+816 KPSLFGSNND
-826 ASKPKQAPNPFASM
+826 ASKPKQSPNPFASM
-840 SSDKP
+840 SGDKP

-857 PFAQKSEQ
+857 PFSLKSEK
-865 AETTEAA
+865 AETPEAA

-899 TKSAEGHKNAG
+899 AKSAEGHKKAG

-915 SVKGVP
+915 SSKGVP
-921 LPSDSSPGAKETSK
+921 LPPDSSPGAKETSK
-935 DTDDSSPPLSEQ
+935 DTDESSPPLSEQ
-947 GTPVVEDAP
+947 GTHVVEDAP
-956 LPPFPTKPKPEAT
+956 LPPFPSKSKPEAT
-969 TSIFGSK
+969 SSIFGTK

-986 SAESSSQHNE
+986 SAESSSQHDG
-996 SQSGEE
+996 SQSDAEE
-1002 PADEDEDEEGEGESE
+1002 PAGEGEDEEGEDESE
-1017 GSGIDVAKDLSPNLT
+1017 GSGIDVAKDLSPNST
-1032 GVGQDQGTTPQ
+1032 GAGQEQGTTPQ

-1062 SNQPRSSLF
+1062 SQQQRSSLF
-1071 GEINRSAPVFSKP
+1071 GEINRSAPVFAKP

-1118 SQILGGSRSQSS
+1118 SQILGGSRPQSS
-1130 GHGSKTISTRLQAQD
+1130 GYGAKTISTRLQPQED
-1145 PNVVLQRQT
+1145 PNVVLQRQAKEK
-1154 QQRQAEQDV
+1154 QAEQDV
-1163 QGLEDDEF
+1163 QGLEDDDF

-1184 TLDIGEF
+1184 SLDIGEF

-1211 ALYRDINGMLLT
+1211 ALYRDINGMLVT

-1237 HEERRGEKTKDDLAQ
+1237 HEERRDEKTKDDLAK

-1263 LNHILDD
+1263 LNLILDEK
-1270 RLAPELE
+1270 LAPELE
-1277 EGRLQDVDDTWDMC
+1277 DGRLQDVDDTWDMC
-1291 QGLIREMP
+1291 QGLVREMP
-1299 KLRAKHQDVKRVL
+1299 KLRAKHQDVKRIL
-1312 GTVLD
+1312 GSVLD

-1462 NGSARATPGPS
+1462 NGSTRATPGPS

-1485 KNVIRGKMQKRQA
+1485 KDVIRGKMQKRQA
-1498 VLDRLRNKLM
+1498 VLGRLRNKLM

-1515 KYEGAS
+1515 RYEGGN